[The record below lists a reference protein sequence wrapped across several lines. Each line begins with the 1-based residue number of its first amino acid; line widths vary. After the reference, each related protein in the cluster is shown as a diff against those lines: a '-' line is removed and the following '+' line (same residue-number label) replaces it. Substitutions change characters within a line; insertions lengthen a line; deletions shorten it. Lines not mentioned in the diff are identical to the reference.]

1 MSFFKMSDG
10 TAPTTNGTAEMGG
23 GNLPPIPAGTQL
35 KAMIVEA
42 KWDDGGQYNNRHIKL
57 RWDVVDGEYKKRVV
71 FQKVQVCET
80 DANKRDKAIRMLA
93 AIDANCGGK
102 IMQLN
107 AEPTDMDL
115 MSNLC
120 NKPMVIKVEVWEMF
134 EDANGNK
141 IKAEDYNPA
150 LGHKKMDG
158 NWVQA
163 VSSGKAQAPQQ
174 QAPAAQPQQQPAQQQ
189 PAPQTETNNPDVAK
203 ADNELGF

>member
-10 TAPTTNGTAEMGG
+10 TAPSTNGTAEMGG
-23 GNLPPIPAGTQL
+23 GNLPPIPSGTQL

-120 NKPMVIKVEVWEMF
+120 NKPMVIKVEVWEM
-134 EDANGNK
+134 EGQDG
-141 IKAEDYNPA
+141 ETRS
-150 LGHKKMDG
+150 G
-158 NWVQA
+158 NWVSA
-163 VSSGKAQAPQQ
+163 VSSGKP
-174 QAPAAQPQQQPAQQQ
+174 QAPAQPVPQQPQQQSE
-189 PAPQTETNNPDVAK
+189 PQAETNNPDVSK

>member
-10 TAPTTNGTAEMGG
+10 TAPSTNGTAEMGG

-120 NKPMVIKVEVWEMF
+120 NKPMVIKVEVWEM
-134 EDANGNK
+134 EGQDG
-141 IKAEDYNPA
+141 ETRS
-150 LGHKKMDG
+150 G
-158 NWVQA
+158 NWVSA
-163 VSSGKAQAPQQ
+163 VSSGKP
-174 QAPAAQPQQQPAQQQ
+174 QAPAQPAPQQPQQQPE
-189 PAPQTETNNPDVAK
+189 PQTETNNPDVSK

>member
-10 TAPTTNGTAEMGG
+10 TAPSTNGTAEMGG

-120 NKPMVIKVEVWEMF
+120 NKPMVIKVEVWEM
-134 EDANGNK
+134 ENDQGQ
-141 IKAEDYNPA
+141 P
-150 LGHKKMDG
+150 MSG

-163 VSSGKAQAPQQ
+163 VSSGKAKAPAQPAPQQ
-174 QAPAAQPQQQPAQQQ
+174 QAPAAQPQQQPAE
-189 PAPQTETNNPDVAK
+189 QTETNNPDTNAMNG
-203 ADNELGF
+203 DIGF

>member
-10 TAPTTNGTAEMGG
+10 TAPSTNGTAEMGG

-120 NKPMVIKVEVWEMF
+120 NKPMVIKVEVWEM
-134 EDANGNK
+134 EGDNG
-141 IKAEDYNPA
+141 ETRS
-150 LGHKKMDG
+150 G

-174 QAPAAQPQQQPAQQQ
+174 QAPTAQSQQPAQQQ
-189 PAPQTETNNPDVAK
+189 AAPQTETNNPDAN
-203 ADNELGF
+203 AMNGDIGF